1 MRKVELRMN
10 EKEKYEVI
18 KELVDH
24 NGNKNRASKKL
35 GISKRQVDRLII
47 KYKEK
52 GKSGFVHGNRSKKP
66 VNTLDKSISE
76 DIILLYKTKYYDFNF
91 NHFKEFLEKKENIK
105 ISYNFIYK
113 TLTNASILST
123 KARRKTKRAYIKN
136 KLLSEKK
143 INLAMSDEQ
152 VKSII
157 NHEIDLEDSHPR
169 SEKPKYF
176 GEIIEQDGSIHE
188 WFGGFKTCLH
198 LAIDKATSTIV
209 GAYFDKQ
216 ETLNGYYHVFY
227 QILTN
232 YGIPYKFLTD
242 NRTVFNYMSLNP
254 DKRTSDKD
262 VLTQYGYACKQLG
275 IDLETTSVSQA
286 KGLIER
292 TNGTFQGRLVQELR
306 LNNVNTIEEA
316 NNYLLNVFVPYFN
329 ERFALDYKKFESVF
343 ENSPSEEKINYTL
356 SILTPRK
363 IDNGNS
369 IKYQNKYYQPYL
381 NDKLKCFMPKTECL
395 VIKSFNGDLLVTID
409 EQIFELKE
417 LSRNERFSKEFNE
430 HVEVKEKKKYIP
442 PMSHPWKLESFKKS
456 LSTSICLSLIFLFVS
471 YQIYLDDIDVNN
483 AKHE

>member
-10 EKEKYEVI
+10 EQKKYEVI

-35 GISKRQVDRLII
+35 GISRRQIDRLII
-47 KYKEK
+47 KYKEN
-52 GKSGFVHGNRSKKP
+52 GKSAFIHGNRSKKP
-66 VNTLDKSISE
+66 ANALDNSISE

-91 NHFKEFLEKKENIK
+91 CHFNEFLKKDENIDV
-105 ISYNFIYK
+105 SYDFIYK
-113 TLTNASILST
+113 NLTKAGILSP
-123 KARRKTKRAYIKN
+123 KARKKTKRMVK
-136 KLLSEKK
+136 KKQLLEEKK

-152 VKSII
+152 IDYIV
-157 NHEIDLEDSHPR
+157 NHEIALEDSHPR

-176 GEIIEQDGSIHE
+176 GEIIEQDGSMHE

-216 ETLNGYYHVFY
+216 ETLNGYYNVFH

-275 IDLETTSVSQA
+275 AELETTSVSQA

-292 TNGTFQGRLVQELR
+292 TNGTFQGRLVSELR
-306 LNNVNTIEEA
+306 LNNITTMDEA
-316 NNYLLNVFVPYFN
+316 NKYLIDVFVPYFN
-329 ERFALDYKKFESVF
+329 NRFALDYKKFESVF
-343 ENSPSEEKINYTL
+343 EQSPNEEVINYTL
-356 SILTPRK
+356 AVLTPRK

-381 NDKLKCFMPKTECL
+381 NNQLKCFIPKTECL
-395 VIKSFNGDLLVTID
+395 VIKTFNGDLLVTID
-409 EQIFELKE
+409 EQILELKE
-417 LSRNERFSKEFNE
+417 LSRNERFSKEFDE
-430 HVEVKEKKKYIP
+430 VIEVKEKKKYIP
-442 PMSHPWKLESFKKS
+442 PMSHPWKLSTFLKQIEKS
-456 LSTSICLSLIFLFVS
+456 HNQHQ
-471 YQIYLDDIDVNN
+471 Y
-483 AKHE
+483 A

>member
-10 EKEKYEVI
+10 EQEKYEVI

-35 GISKRQVDRLII
+35 GLSRRQIDRLII

-52 GKSGFVHGNRSKKP
+52 GKAGFVHGNRTRKP
-66 VNTLDKSISE
+66 VNALDNSISE

-91 NHFKEFLEKKENIK
+91 NHFKEFLKKDEKIDV
-105 ISYNFIYK
+105 SYDFIYK
-113 TLTNASILST
+113 SLTKADILSP
-123 KARRKTKRAYIKN
+123 KARKKTKREFK
-136 KLLSEKK
+136 KKQLLEEKK
-143 INLAMSDEQ
+143 INNAMSDEQ
-152 VKSII
+152 IDYIV
-157 NHEIDLEDSHPR
+157 NHEIALEDSHPR
-169 SEKPKYF
+169 GEKPKYF
-176 GEIIEQDGSIHE
+176 GELIEQDGSIHE

-216 ETLNGYYHVFY
+216 ETLNGYYNVFH
-227 QILTN
+227 QILIN

-275 IDLETTSVSQA
+275 VELETTSVSQA

-292 TNGTFQGRLVQELR
+292 TNGTFQGRLVSELR
-306 LNNVNTIEEA
+306 LNNITTIDKA
-316 NNYLLNVFVPYFN
+316 NKYLIDVFVPYFN
-329 ERFALDYKKFESVF
+329 KRFALDYKKFESVF
-343 ENSPSEEKINYTL
+343 EQAPVEEKINYTL
-356 SILTPRK
+356 AVLTPRK

-381 NDKLKCFMPKTECL
+381 NNQLKCFIPKTDCL
-395 VIKSFNGDLLVTID
+395 VIKAFNGDLLVTID
-409 EQIFELKE
+409 EQVLELKE
-417 LSRNERFSKEFNE
+417 LSRNERFSKEFDE
-430 HVEVKEKKKYIP
+430 VIEVKEKKKYIP
-442 PMSHPWKLESFKKS
+442 PMTHPWKLSSFLKQIEKS
-456 LSTSICLSLIFLFVS
+456 HNQHQ
-471 YQIYLDDIDVNN
+471 Y
-483 AKHE
+483 A